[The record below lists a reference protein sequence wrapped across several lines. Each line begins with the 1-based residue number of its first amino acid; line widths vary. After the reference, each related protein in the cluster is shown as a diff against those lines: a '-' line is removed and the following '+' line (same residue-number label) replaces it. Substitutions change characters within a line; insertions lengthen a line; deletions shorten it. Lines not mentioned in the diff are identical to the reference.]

1 MIFKKTQISIHHKD
15 RKDLEYAKDV
25 YKKRI
30 QIEADSFLGQEE
42 YPDKI
47 VAKDILY
54 LDLISF

>member
-1 MIFKKTQISIHHKD
+1 MNLKSYQFSILNRNRKMIKYI
-15 RKDLEYAKDV
+15 KDV